1 MKADKRY
8 WFPAKPYG
16 TGYGWG
22 LPITWQGWGVLVTY
36 LSLVIGAGTLLA
48 LYRGAVFFIFLPVV
62 TAILVAICA
71 WKGEPQRTRGS

>member
-1 MKADKRY
+1 MKVDERY

-22 LPITWQGWGVLVTY
+22 FPIAWQGWVVLVTY
-36 LSLVIGAGTLLA
+36 LSLVIGAGSYLA
-48 LYRGAVFFIFLPVV
+48 LYHGAVFFVFLPVI
-62 TAILVAICA
+62 TALLLVICN